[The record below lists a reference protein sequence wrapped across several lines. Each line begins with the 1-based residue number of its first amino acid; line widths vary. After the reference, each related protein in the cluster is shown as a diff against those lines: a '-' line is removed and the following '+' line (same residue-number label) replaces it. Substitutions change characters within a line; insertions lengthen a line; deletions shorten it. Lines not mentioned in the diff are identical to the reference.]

1 MANQKGTLHSVPLKT
16 MSLNLNRFNADIAPY
31 EGFNKN
37 NSPFFG
43 NVLSPFYKVN
53 VQGLGSE
60 TYVAK
65 DGLVYYYGKDG
76 NFYLKSGTES
86 SLINNFNGK
95 NFLQKEEIQGSGN
108 DLYSI
113 ILGFISYPK
122 GYVSTEDSSIAL
134 CSDREGNV
142 NLIHTSGYLRGQPLK
157 KNIVHSSEELCKI
170 KSGEKVYYVRALLE
184 VKTGNSVDL
193 IGYVVCLQNRALI
206 LFGDA
211 SSDTIRVEL
220 LQGTSLVSSGTNK
233 ENQSFFYTGDT
244 NYPQY
249 FTTVYGT
256 YDLSNTNSILNKT
269 PKSKS
274 IKLTTDDSLTTTV
287 TASGLTLSHI
297 MVDYNGNVSFYGP
310 EYKIQ
315 QADGKWRVCETG
327 IVRGYES
334 NGTLVVNVKGYNLIG
349 DISNLA
355 VSLLDSNNF
364 SQYCSDAVVGSQ
376 SGTYTKITPGTYTTV
391 ETPITV
397 TEYIEVAFPGPVGG
411 VIKQTVPT
419 TKIVG
424 YEKTQVY
431 SGDVKTTIPGAY
443 RIKLL
448 DSQRSQTWE
457 SIPIS
462 SGGHFQ
468 GGLMTTIDDTF
479 RVLYHGGV
487 LQAVSIADDTETIGT
502 LLCGMSEIDE
512 AGPVSYKKTVRS
524 SDNVSYSELYYKDSK
539 SWVRITA
546 TSTPERLGSA
556 GNNPDPIKPNFART
570 FQILN
575 DRYILLNTSVYF
587 NCFDTV
593 DKKWYHFASDY
604 NDRCIF
610 TFESNNDDVP
620 QNLAEYLS
628 GCENWYFATA
638 QGANYE
644 TLNRPF
650 ISTLFSPYVSA
661 VPKKVKIT
669 KTVVQACYTPDEEDV
684 DLYRGKQAD
693 VGNAPDYIYS
703 QTGLIGGGSS
713 TNTNEVSTSYQNQ
726 KLVDTNYAF
735 SFTLTPSIFAKFI
748 SGFINQG
755 IIVDNNHSYLQVFAN
770 TTKPVFAVNFVSQLE
785 GVEAAFIIQGQYF
798 AVISGSIYRYDPAT
812 SAISAVVN
820 IGDMTLLGYTPYQAL
835 FFSKTNRTIYTF
847 VGDNTLSF
855 LTQADEIEQIYSSV
869 YNPNTCSIYV
879 LASSGIYIFGND
891 QLLRLDVL
899 GYTKGYSLGLGA
911 AFVSGTDT
919 MFISYT
925 KDNKPSWVQ
934 NDMEIIPIELE
945 TKFYGYGN
953 SVKAVNDCVYLRL
966 YDEDMKAGKVEVS
979 SKTLNEISKVSQ
991 KKEFLITKDM
1001 WDKESKT
1008 VFLRYQPQNQ
1018 AATGFSVRIK
1028 SPFAIATLQIGS
1040 TVETIQNS
1048 KFNI

>member
-65 DGLVYYYGKDG
+65 DGLVYYYGNDG
-76 NFYLKSGTES
+76 NFYLKSGTEDN
-86 SLINNFNGK
+86 LISNLNGK
-95 NFLQKEEIQGSGN
+95 NFLLKEEIQGSGN
-108 DLYSI
+108 NLYSN

-142 NLIHTSGYLRGQPLK
+142 NLIHTSGYLRGQPFR
-157 KNIVHSSEELCKI
+157 KNIVHGSSELCKI
-170 KSGEKVYYVRALLE
+170 KSGEKVYYVRALLKASN
-184 VKTGNSVDL
+184 V

-206 LFGDA
+206 LFGGAD
-211 SSDTIRVEL
+211 SDTIRVEL
-220 LQGTSLVSSGTNK
+220 LQGTALVSSGTNK

-269 PKSKS
+269 PTSKS
-274 IKLTTDDSLTTTV
+274 IKLVTDDSLTVTV
-287 TASGLTLSHI
+287 NASGLTLSHI

-315 QADGKWRVCETG
+315 QADKKWRVCETG

-334 NGTLVVNVKGYNLIG
+334 DGTLVINVKGYNLT
-349 DISNLA
+349 DNISTLA

-364 SQYCSDAVVGSQ
+364 SQYCSDAVIGAQ
-376 SGTYTKITPGTYTTV
+376 LGTYTKITPGTYTTV
-391 ETPITV
+391 ETPITEK
-397 TEYIEVAFPGPVGG
+397 TYIKVHLPPD
-411 VIKQTVPT
+411 ITKYIPT
-419 TKIVG
+419 TKVVG
-424 YEKTQVY
+424 YNRTQVY
-431 SGDVKTTIPGAY
+431 SGDVKTTIPGDY
-443 RIKLL
+443 RVKLL

-462 SGGHFQ
+462 SEGHFQ

-502 LLCGMSEIDE
+502 LLCGMSEIDD
-512 AGPVSYKKTVRS
+512 ASPISYKKTVRS

-546 TSTPERLGSA
+546 TPTPESLA
-556 GNNPDPIKPNFART
+556 VGNDPIKSNFTRT

-575 DRYILLNTSVYF
+575 DRYILLNASVYF

-593 DKKWYHFASDY
+593 DKTWYHFASDY

-610 TFESNNDDVP
+610 TFESKNDGVP
-620 QNLAEYLS
+620 QNLADYLS

-650 ISTLFSPYVSA
+650 ISTLFSPYAAA

-669 KTVVQACYTPDEEDV
+669 KTVVQSCYTPDEEDV

-735 SFTLTPSIFAKFI
+735 GFTLIPSIFAKFI

-798 AVISGSIYRYDPAT
+798 VLISGSIYRYDPST
-812 SAISAVVN
+812 SAISAIVN
-820 IGDMTLLGYTPYQAL
+820 VGDMTLLGYTPYQAL

-847 VGDNTLSF
+847 IGDNTLSF

-891 QLLRLDVL
+891 QLLRLDFR
-899 GYTKGYSLGLGA
+899 GYTRGYSLGLGA
-911 AFVSGTDT
+911 AFVSDTDT

-925 KDNKPSWVQ
+925 RDNKPSWVQ
-934 NDMEIIPIELE
+934 NDMKRIPIELE
-945 TKFYGYGN
+945 TKFYGEGN
-953 SVKAVNDCVYLRL
+953 NIKSVNDCVYIRL
-966 YDEDMKAGKVEVS
+966 YDENKGAGKVTL
-979 SKTLNEISKVSQ
+979 KCQTLNEGTWVSEE
-991 KKEFLITKDM
+991 KTFDITSEM
-1001 WDKESKT
+1001 WDKIHKT
-1008 VFLRYQPQNQ
+1008 LFLRYQPKYQEG
-1018 AATGFSVRIK
+1018 AGFSVSIK
-1028 SPFAIATLQIGS
+1028 SPFCIASLDISETPQ
-1040 TVETIQNS
+1040 TVQNS
-1048 KFNI
+1048 KNNA

>member
-1 MANQKGTLHSVPLKT
+1 MANQKGTLHSIPLKT

-76 NFYLKSGTES
+76 NFYLKSGTEG
-86 SLINNFNGK
+86 SLISNLNGK

-108 DLYSI
+108 ELYSN

-142 NLIHTSGYLRGQPLK
+142 NLIHTSGYLRGQPFR
-157 KNIVHSSEELCKI
+157 KNIVHGSSELCKI
-170 KSGEKVYYVRALLE
+170 KTGEKVYYVRALLKAPN
-184 VKTGNSVDL
+184 V

-206 LFGDA
+206 LFGGAD
-211 SSDTIRVEL
+211 SDTIRVEL
-220 LQGTSLVSSGTNK
+220 LQGTALVSSGTNK

-269 PKSKS
+269 PISKS
-274 IKLTTDDSLTTTV
+274 IKLITDDSLTVTV
-287 TASGLTLSHI
+287 AASGLTLSHI
-297 MVDYNGNVSFYGP
+297 MIDYNGNVSFYGP

-315 QADGKWRVCETG
+315 QADNQWRVCETG

-334 NGTLVVNVKGYNLIG
+334 NGTLVINVKGYNLIG
-349 DISNLA
+349 DISNLS

-364 SQYCSDAVVGSQ
+364 SQYCSDAVIGAQ

-397 TEYIEVAFPGPVGG
+397 TEYIDVYIPNGIGG
-411 VIKQTVPT
+411 YIKRSVPT
-419 TKIVG
+419 SKVVG
-424 YEKTQVY
+424 YTKTQVY

-443 RIKLL
+443 RVKLL

-462 SGGHFQ
+462 SEGHFQ

-502 LLCGMSEIDE
+502 LLCGMSEIDD
-512 AGPVSYKKTVRS
+512 ASPISYKKTVRS

-546 TSTPERLGSA
+546 TPTPESLGVVDN
-556 GNNPDPIKPNFART
+556 NNPDPDPVKSNFTRT

-587 NCFDTV
+587 NCFDTT

-610 TFESNNDDVP
+610 TFESKNDGVP
-620 QNLAEYLS
+620 QNLADYLS

-669 KTVVQACYTPDEEDV
+669 KTFVQSCYTPDEEDV

-798 AVISGSIYRYDPAT
+798 VLISGSIYRYDPST
-812 SAISAVVN
+812 SAISAIVN
-820 IGDMTLLGYTPYQAL
+820 VGDMTLLGYTPYQAL

-847 VGDNTLSF
+847 IGDNTLSF

-891 QLLRLDVL
+891 QLLRLDFR
-899 GYTKGYSLGLGA
+899 GYTRGYSLGLGA
-911 AFVSGTDT
+911 AFVSDTDT

-925 KDNKPSWVQ
+925 RDNKPSWVQ
-934 NDMEIIPIELE
+934 NDMKRIPIELE
-945 TKFYGYGN
+945 TKFYGEGN
-953 SVKAVNDCVYLRL
+953 NIKSVNDCVYIRL
-966 YDEDMKAGKVEVS
+966 YDEYKGAGKVTL
-979 SKTLNEISKVSQ
+979 KCQTLNEGTWVSEE
-991 KKEFLITKDM
+991 KTFDITSEM
-1001 WDKESKT
+1001 WDKVHKT
-1008 VFLRYQPQNQ
+1008 LFLRYQPKYQEG
-1018 AATGFSVRIK
+1018 AGFSVSIK
-1028 SPFAIATLQIGS
+1028 SPFCIASLDISETPQ
-1040 TVETIQNS
+1040 TVQNS
-1048 KFNI
+1048 KNNA

>member
-76 NFYLKSGTES
+76 NFYLKSGTED
-86 SLINNFNGK
+86 SLISNFKGK
-95 NFLQKEEIQGSGN
+95 NFLLKEEIQGSGN
-108 DLYSI
+108 DPYSI
-113 ILGFISYPK
+113 ILGFVSYPK

-134 CSDREGNV
+134 CSDREGNI
-142 NLIHTSGYLRGQPLK
+142 NLIHTSGYLRGQPFR
-157 KNIVHSSEELCKI
+157 KNIVHGSSELCKI
-170 KSGEKVYYVRALLE
+170 KSGEKVYYVRALLKASN
-184 VKTGNSVDL
+184 V

-206 LFGDA
+206 LFGGADN
-211 SSDTIRVEL
+211 DTIRVEL

-269 PKSKS
+269 PISKS
-274 IKLTTDDSLTTTV
+274 IKLITDDSLTTTV
-287 TASGLTLSHI
+287 NASGLTLSHI
-297 MVDYNGNVSFYGP
+297 MVDYNGNVSFYGS

-315 QADGKWRVCETG
+315 QADNQWRVCETG
-327 IVRGYES
+327 IVRGYDS
-334 NGTLVVNVKGYNLIG
+334 NGTLVINVKGYNLIS

-364 SQYCSDAVVGSQ
+364 SQYCSDVVVGAQ

-397 TEYIEVAFPGPVGG
+397 TEYIEVAIPGPVGG
-411 VIKQTVPT
+411 VIKRKVPT
-419 TKIVG
+419 TKVVG

-462 SGGHFQ
+462 SEGYFQ
-468 GGLMTTIDDTF
+468 GGLMTTINDTF

-502 LLCGMSEIDE
+502 LLCGMSEIDD
-512 AGPVSYKKTVRS
+512 ASPISYKKTVRS

-546 TSTPERLGSA
+546 TPTPESLGA
-556 GNNPDPIKPNFART
+556 VGNNPDPIKPNFTRT

-587 NCFDTV
+587 NCFDTI

-610 TFESNNDDVP
+610 TFESKNDGVP
-620 QNLAEYLS
+620 QNLADYLS

-669 KTVVQACYTPDEEDV
+669 KTVVQSCYTPDEEDV

-693 VGNAPDYIYS
+693 VGNVPDYIYS

-735 SFTLTPSIFAKFI
+735 GFTLTPSIFAKFI

-798 AVISGSIYRYDPAT
+798 VLISGSIYRYDPST
-812 SAISAVVN
+812 SAISAIVN
-820 IGDMTLLGYTPYQAL
+820 VGDMILLGYTPYQAL

-847 VGDNTLSF
+847 IGDNTLSF
-855 LTQADEIEQIYSSV
+855 LTQADEIGQIYSSV

-891 QLLRLDVL
+891 QLLRLDFR
-899 GYTKGYSLGLGA
+899 GYTRGYSLGLGA
-911 AFVSGTDT
+911 AFVSDTDT

-925 KDNKPSWVQ
+925 RDNKPSWVQ
-934 NDMEIIPIELE
+934 NDMKRIPIELE
-945 TKFYGYGN
+945 TKFYGEGN
-953 SVKAVNDCVYLRL
+953 NIKSVNDCVYIRL
-966 YDEDMKAGKVEVS
+966 YDEYKGAGKVTL
-979 SKTLNEISKVSQ
+979 KCQTLNEGTWVSEE
-991 KKEFLITKDM
+991 KTFDITSEM
-1001 WDKESKT
+1001 WDKVHKT
-1008 VFLRYQPQNQ
+1008 LFLRYQPKYQ
-1018 AATGFSVRIK
+1018 AGAGFSVSIK
-1028 SPFAIATLQIGS
+1028 SPFCIASLDISETPQ
-1040 TVETIQNS
+1040 TVQNS
-1048 KFNI
+1048 KYNI

>member
-1 MANQKGTLHSVPLKT
+1 MANQKGTLHSIPLKT

-53 VQGLGSE
+53 IQGLGSE

-65 DGLVYYYGKDG
+65 DGLVYYYGNDG
-76 NFYLKSGTES
+76 NFYLKSGTEG
-86 SLINNFNGK
+86 SLISNLDGK
-95 NFLQKEEIQGSGN
+95 NFLLKEDIQGSGN
-108 DLYSI
+108 DLYST

-142 NLIHTSGYLRGQPLK
+142 NLIHTSGYLRGQPFR
-157 KNIVHSSEELCKI
+157 KNIVHGSSELCKI
-170 KSGEKVYYVRALLE
+170 KSGEKVYYVRALLKASN
-184 VKTGNSVDL
+184 V

-206 LFGDA
+206 LFGGAD
-211 SSDTIRVEL
+211 SDTIRVEL
-220 LQGTSLVSSGTNK
+220 LQGTALVSSGTNK

-256 YDLSNTNSILNKT
+256 YDLSNTNSILNKI
-269 PKSKS
+269 PISKS
-274 IKLTTDDSLTTTV
+274 IKLITDDSLTVTV
-287 TASGLTLSHI
+287 NASGLTLSHI

-315 QADGKWRVCETG
+315 QADKQWRVCETG

-334 NGTLVVNVKGYNLIG
+334 NGTLVINVKGYNLVS

-364 SQYCSDAVVGSQ
+364 SQYCSDAVIGAQ

-411 VIKQTVPT
+411 VIKRTVPT
-419 TKIVG
+419 TKVVG

-462 SGGHFQ
+462 SEGHFQ

-502 LLCGMSEIDE
+502 LLCGMSEIDD
-512 AGPVSYKKTVRS
+512 ASPISYKKTVRS

-546 TSTPERLGSA
+546 TPTPESLA
-556 GNNPDPIKPNFART
+556 VGNDPIKSNFTRT
-570 FQILN
+570 FQVLN

-587 NCFDTV
+587 NCFDTI

-610 TFESNNDDVP
+610 TFESKNDGVP
-620 QNLAEYLS
+620 QNLADYLS

-669 KTVVQACYTPDEEDV
+669 KTVVQSCYTPDEEDV

-798 AVISGSIYRYDPAT
+798 VLISGSIYRYEPST
-812 SAISAVVN
+812 SAISAIVN
-820 IGDMTLLGYTPYQAL
+820 VGDMALLGYTPYQAL

-891 QLLRLDVL
+891 QLLRLDFR
-899 GYTKGYSLGLGA
+899 GYTRGYSLGLGA
-911 AFVSGTDT
+911 AFVSDTDT

-925 KDNKPSWVQ
+925 RDNKPSWVQ
-934 NDMEIIPIELE
+934 SDMKRIPIELE
-945 TKFYGYGN
+945 TKFYGEGN
-953 SVKAVNDCVYLRL
+953 NIKSVNDCVYIRL
-966 YDEDMKAGKVEVS
+966 YDEYKGAGKVTL
-979 SKTLNEISKVSQ
+979 KCQTLNEGTWVSEE
-991 KKEFLITKDM
+991 KTFDITSGM
-1001 WDKESKT
+1001 WDKVHKT
-1008 VFLRYQPQNQ
+1008 LFLRYQPKYQEC
-1018 AATGFSVRIK
+1018 AGFSVSIK
-1028 SPFAIATLQIGS
+1028 SPFCIASLDISETPQ
-1040 TVETIQNS
+1040 TVQNS
-1048 KFNI
+1048 KYNI

>member
-76 NFYLKSGTES
+76 NFYLKSGTED
-86 SLINNFNGK
+86 SLISNFKGK
-95 NFLQKEEIQGSGN
+95 NFLLKEEIQGSGN

-113 ILGFISYPK
+113 ILGFVSYPK

-134 CSDREGNV
+134 CSDREGNI
-142 NLIHTSGYLRGQPLK
+142 NLIHTSGYLRGQPFR
-157 KNIVHSSEELCKI
+157 KNIVHGSSELCKI
-170 KSGEKVYYVRALLE
+170 KSGEKVYYVRALLKASN
-184 VKTGNSVDL
+184 V

-206 LFGDA
+206 LFGGAD
-211 SSDTIRVEL
+211 SDTIRVEL

-315 QADGKWRVCETG
+315 QADNQWRVCETG

-334 NGTLVVNVKGYNLIG
+334 DGTLVINVKGYNLVS

-364 SQYCSDAVVGSQ
+364 SQYCSDAVIGAQ

-397 TEYIEVAFPGPVGG
+397 TEYIEVAIPGPVGG
-411 VIKQTVPT
+411 VIKRKVPT
-419 TKIVG
+419 TKVVG

-462 SGGHFQ
+462 SEGYFQ
-468 GGLMTTIDDTF
+468 GGLMTTINDTF

-502 LLCGMSEIDE
+502 LLCGMSEIDD
-512 AGPVSYKKTVRS
+512 ASPISYKKTVRS

-546 TSTPERLGSA
+546 TPTPENLA
-556 GNNPDPIKPNFART
+556 VGNDPIKPNFTRT

-587 NCFDTV
+587 NCFDTI

-610 TFESNNDDVP
+610 TFESKNDGVP
-620 QNLAEYLS
+620 QNLADYLS

-669 KTVVQACYTPDEEDV
+669 KTVVQSCYTPDEEDV

-735 SFTLTPSIFAKFI
+735 GFTLTPSIFAKFI

-798 AVISGSIYRYDPAT
+798 VLISGSIYRYDPST
-812 SAISAVVN
+812 SAISAIVN
-820 IGDMTLLGYTPYQAL
+820 VGDMILLGYTPYQAL

-847 VGDNTLSF
+847 IGDNTLSF

-891 QLLRLDVL
+891 QLLRLDFR
-899 GYTKGYSLGLGA
+899 GYTRGYSLGLGA
-911 AFVSGTDT
+911 AFVSDTDT

-925 KDNKPSWVQ
+925 RDNKPSWVQ
-934 NDMEIIPIELE
+934 NDMKRIPIELE
-945 TKFYGYGN
+945 TKFYGEGN
-953 SVKAVNDCVYLRL
+953 NIKSVNDCVYIRL
-966 YDEDMKAGKVEVS
+966 YDEYKGAGKVTL
-979 SKTLNEISKVSQ
+979 KCQTLNEGTWVSEE
-991 KKEFLITKDM
+991 KTFDITSEM
-1001 WDKESKT
+1001 WDKVHKT
-1008 VFLRYQPQNQ
+1008 LFLRYQPKYQ
-1018 AATGFSVRIK
+1018 AGAGFSVSIK
-1028 SPFAIATLQIGS
+1028 SPFCIASLDISETPQ
-1040 TVETIQNS
+1040 TVQNS
-1048 KFNI
+1048 KYNI